1 MVQEGIIK
9 AGQKRNDREVI
20 EERKIAADDEK
31 YLESDKQDAGDM
43 SRRSRS
49 KRKPRQ
55 DQLNEMIPCG
65 LKFVN
70 PQWCKVKIATDRA
83 RYRLGFVVIGKA
95 GQIAPARAPRSL
107 IRPAPIMIRN
117 PSQRKSQKTK
127 NGGLHLG
134 NGRPSSNGQRK
145 MDKKPVSSS

>member
-1 MVQEGIIK
+1 MVYKGIIK
-9 AGQKRNDREVI
+9 ARQKRNDREVI

-95 GQIAPARAPRSL
+95 GQIAPAQVAAEFDQTGTYHDSE
-107 IRPAPIMIRN
+107 
-117 PSQRKSQKTK
+117 S
-127 NGGLHLG
+127 
-134 NGRPSSNGQRK
+134 
-145 MDKKPVSSS
+145 